1 MLVKTMKDKKSQQ
14 SLLPYAK
21 IIGMAIFFAFIV
33 LLIMVIVKKSKLFVL
48 T

>member
-1 MLVKTMKDKKSQQ
+1 MLVKTIKDKKS
-14 SLLPYAK
+14 LMPYAK
-21 IIGMAIFFAFIV
+21 IIGMAIFFVFIV